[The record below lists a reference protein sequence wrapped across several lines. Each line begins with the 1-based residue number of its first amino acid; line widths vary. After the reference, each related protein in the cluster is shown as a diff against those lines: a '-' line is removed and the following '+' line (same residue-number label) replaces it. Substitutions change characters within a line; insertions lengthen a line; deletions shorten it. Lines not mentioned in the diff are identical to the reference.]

1 MSTSYDRSS
10 GNVRSLD
17 GILISVY
24 ISLLFIGWLMITA
37 VGFSD
42 SEQETFSITAALL
55 SRNSFWYATAL
66 VAFLGTLLLDYKFWN
81 STAWLWYAAGMVLL
95 LLVVVFG
102 REVKGATSWFY
113 IGGFSFQPSEFA
125 KVVTIIN
132 LAAYLGL
139 ASVNFKNTR
148 HILIALGIAL
158 FPSALIMLQ
167 PDAGSALIF
176 TSLLVVFYRAGLP
189 PIIFVIIFT
198 LIGAVIGTLLTSVT
212 TIVPFIFILGFGL
225 LTTQF
230 RNYTFYLGAVG
241 LLALLTIALINF
253 IEPLYLVIATGL
265 LFVGFSVFTAIQ
277 NRLQP
282 VVVTAVFIA
291 GVLGVSLATNY
302 GYESILKPHQQDRIN
317 VWLHPEKCDPQ
328 GSLYNVI
335 QSKTAIG
342 SGGVLGKG
350 FLKGNMTKLNY
361 VPEQSTDFIF
371 STLGEEQG
379 FVGVV
384 GVIIL
389 FFLLLARI
397 TTIAERAKNNF
408 ILYYGYG
415 LASILFFQVCINI
428 GMTMGVMPV
437 IGIPLPFISK
447 GGTALV
453 MYSIMIGILVR
464 MDLDRNKR

>member
-1 MSTSYDRSS
+1 M
-10 GNVRSLD
+10 
-17 GILISVY
+17 
-24 ISLLFIGWLMITA
+24 FIGWLMITT

-42 SEQETFSITAALL
+42 SQQDSFNLTAALL
-55 SRNSFWYATAL
+55 SRNTLWYVIAL
-66 VAFLGTLLLDYKFWN
+66 GAFFGSLLLDYKFWN
-81 STAWLWYAAGMVLL
+81 STAWLWYAGGMVLL

-102 REVKGATSWFY
+102 KEVKGATSWFEV
-113 IGGFSFQPSEFA
+113 GGFSFQPSEFA
-125 KVVTIIN
+125 KLVTLIN

-139 ASVNFKNTR
+139 ASTRIKNSR
-148 HILIALGIAL
+148 NLLVALGIMIL
-158 FPSALIMLQ
+158 PSALIMLQ

-176 TSLLVVFYRAGLP
+176 SSLLVVLYRAGLA
-189 PIIFVIIFT
+189 PIVYIILFT
-198 LIGAVIGTLLTSVT
+198 LVGAVIGTLMTSILT
-212 TIVPFIFILGFGL
+212 IAPFILIMGMGL
-225 LTTQF
+225 VATQF
-230 RNYTFYLGAVG
+230 KGSTIYLAGVG
-241 LLALLTIALINF
+241 LLFLLSIALRNF
-253 IEPLYLVIATGL
+253 IDPLMLLYGVAVLYL
-265 LFVGFSVFTAIQ
+265 AISIYSAIK

-282 VVVTAVFIA
+282 SVIIGIFVT
-291 GVLGVSLATNY
+291 GVLGVSFLANY
-302 GYESILKPHQQDRIN
+302 GYNSILKPHQQDRIN
-317 VWLHPEKCDPQ
+317 VWLHPDKCDPR

-350 FLKGNMTKLNY
+350 FLQGNMTKLNY

-379 FVGVV
+379 FVGVL
-384 GVIIL
+384 GVVIL

-397 TTIAERAKNNF
+397 TTIAERAKNDF

-453 MYSIMIGILVR
+453 MYSLMVGILVR